1 MFHGFI
7 TTEEQN
13 CSLEGHPAP
22 SADSTVVAITVR
34 HYFHFEEKFSF
45 LVFVVIFSSF
55 CPLNSFSMAKLKQ
68 QKKSFGMK
76 NTFFD
81 CTLFYFFLVIFLYWG
96 FADEGARRSGQKV
109 LKWYWENVIK
119 NCMWHYGMYTF
130 IKKRRQCYEFMSV

>member
-34 HYFHFEEKFSF
+34 HYFHFFYSEKFSF

-109 LKWYWENVIK
+109 LK
-119 NCMWHYGMYTF
+119 
-130 IKKRRQCYEFMSV
+130 